1 MRIRPYLRVVG
12 LLVMGS
18 VISPAFAQ
26 IDYSSGQRD
35 RQVWERKQFDRTMD
49 EDRSGNDDRNSAGIA
64 YNDPLSPQDLERSMA
79 TYRSDYQE
87 LLRSVGKKNADR
99 WLEMKTRI
107 DRSKR

>member
-1 MRIRPYLRVVG
+1 MRFKPYLTSLG
-12 LLVMGS
+12 LLAG
-18 VISPAFAQ
+18 ISLCAPAVAQ
-26 IDYSSGQRD
+26 VDYSSGQRD
-35 RQVWERKQFDRTMD
+35 RQVWERKQFDRKMD
-49 EDRSGNDDRNSAGIA
+49 QKRSGNDDRNSAGIA
-64 YNDPLSPQDLERSMA
+64 YKDPLSPQDLERSMA

>member
-1 MRIRPYLRVVG
+1 MRITPYQTSLG
-12 LLVMGS
+12 LLAA
-18 VISPAFAQ
+18 ISICAPAVAQ

-35 RQVWERKQFDRTMD
+35 RQVWERKQFDRQMD
-49 EDRSGNDDRNSAGIA
+49 QSRSGRDDRNSAGIA
-64 YNDPLSPQDLERSMA
+64 YNDPLSQRDLGQSMA
-79 TYRSDYQE
+79 MYRSDYLK

>member
-1 MRIRPYLRVVG
+1 MRIKPYLKALG
-12 LLVMGS
+12 LLAVTS
-18 VISPAFAQ
+18 ILAPAVAQ

-35 RQVWERKQFDRTMD
+35 RQVWERKQFDRKMD
-49 EDRSGNDDRNSAGIA
+49 RNRSGNDDRNSAGIA
-64 YNDPLSPQDLERSMA
+64 YNDPLSPQDLERSMT
-79 TYRSDYQE
+79 TYRSDYQK